1 MIFYSPGVKDSG
13 TGKFLFVQ
21 TGIREV
27 FLVDSGNPRLWNP
40 EHTWELKESGIPIT
54 IKIRNP
60 NSTDKETGFQYL
72 ESKIHGVESR
82 IQNCLGFLS
91 MGRFYLTERKL
102 RTNMI
107 ICLRVVLNIIVL
119 MIYLLLTLQHL
130 DCAFNDFIIAHQI
143 SFPHNTKGTRPQLV
157 RDFKIRTWHF
167 RPLPLKIRFR

>member
-1 MIFYSPGVKDSG
+1 MIFYSPGVKDSVDG
-13 TGKFLFVQ
+13 RFLFVE

-27 FLVDSGNPRLWNP
+27 FLVDSGNLGFGIRNTL
-40 EHTWELKESGIPIT
+40 ELKESGIPST

-60 NSTDKETGFQYL
+60 SSTDKETGFQYL
-72 ESKIHGVESR
+72 ESKINGVESK
-82 IQNCLGFLS
+82 IQKCLGFLS

-102 RTNMI
+102 QTNMI

-119 MIYLLLTLQHL
+119 MMYFLLTLQHL

-157 RDFKIRTWHF
+157 RDFKISTWHF
-167 RPLPLKIRFR
+167 QPLPLKICFR

>member
-13 TGKFLFVQ
+13 TRKFLFVE

-27 FLVDSGNPRLWNP
+27 LSGFRKPRLWNP

-60 NSTDKETGFQYL
+60 SSTDKETGFQYL

-91 MGRFYLTERKL
+91 MGRFYLTQRKL
-102 RTNMI
+102 QTNMI

-157 RDFKIRTWHF
+157 RDFKICTRHF